1 MVVENIKYE
10 VIRSRRRT
18 ISLSI
23 SRQGEIVV
31 RAPLAMPEKAVGEFV
46 EKHSGWIEKNL
57 SRMREAGQ
65 NRIELTEADI
75 ERLRT
80 EAGQYMKER
89 TFYFADI
96 MGVEPREI
104 KITLARSRWG
114 SCSARN
120 TVCYSYK
127 VMLLPKELIDYIIVH
142 ELAHITEKNHSKKF
156 YDIIAGFMPDY
167 RERESKI
174 KEITPEIP

>member
-1 MVVENIKYE
+1 MVVENIKFE
-10 VIRSRRRT
+10 VIWSRRRT

-31 RAPLAMPEKAVGEFV
+31 RAPLAMPDAAVSEFV
-46 EKHSGWIEKNL
+46 EKHAGWIEKNL
-57 SRMREAGQ
+57 GRMREAGQ